1 MGTII
6 GQGTRITE
14 AVYKISDDKM
24 KIEGAILFEI

>member
-6 GQGTRITE
+6 GQATRITE
-14 AVYKISDDKM
+14 AVYKKM